1 MVVIKEI
8 LSDLNAARECETIC
22 GSELFECVADC
33 GANTECSSSCYR
45 ENIVCVDAC
54 PCHTGKYAPFPTNK
68 QLSFKIV
75 QWAANNAPIRF
86 ANLS

>member
-54 PCHTGKYAPFPTNK
+54 PCHTGNIYPFPYEKT
-68 QLSFKIV
+68 I
-75 QWAANNAPIRF
+75 
-86 ANLS
+86 

>member
-1 MVVIKEI
+1 M
-8 LSDLNAARECETIC
+8 NAARECETKC

-54 PCHTGKYAPFPTNK
+54 PCHTGNEYPFPYEKNNIVSR
-68 QLSFKIV
+68 LSIGL
-75 QWAANNAPIRF
+75 QTMLQPCLQTSI
-86 ANLS
+86 SSYHS